1 MISIVL
7 PLYNKDIY
15 IKDTVTRVLKQ
26 TFQKFELIIVNDG
39 STDKSASIVQEFD
52 DPRIILIN
60 QENKGVSS
68 ARNRGISEAKYKY
81 IAFLDADDK
90 WSNNHLEELYKLI
103 CDFGEQADAFVTN
116 FARTYPDGT
125 IVNNRKPKELHRG
138 IIKNYFKTILKKGVI
153 HTSAVCIKKNALDD
167 IGLFKEGISYGEDID
182 LWNRI
187 ARKYKIAYSP
197 VVTEFYQIGT
207 MNNASNIK
215 NYDKVAA
222 NYIKLTDS
230 INIFDL
236 LFNLMRLLK
245 IKAKMLILK

>member
-1 MISIVL
+1 MISVII
-7 PLYNKDIY
+7 PLYNKEMY
-15 IKDTVTRVLKQ
+15 IEQTIKNVLNQ
-26 TFQKFELIIVNDG
+26 TFHDFEIVVINDG
-39 STDKSASIVQEFD
+39 STDNSIKIVERFKNNKI
-52 DPRIILIN
+52 RLFHK
-60 QENKGVSS
+60 ENGGVSS
-68 ARNRGISEAKYKY
+68 ARNMGIKKSKYKY
-81 IAFLDADDK
+81 IAFLDADDE
-90 WSNNHLEELYKLI
+90 WSPNHLEEIFKLI
-103 CDFGEQADAFVTN
+103 CDYGNEADMFVTN
-116 FARTYPDGT
+116 FARKYPDGT
-125 IVNNRKPKELHRG
+125 ISNNRKYNDLPRG
-138 IIKNYFKTILKKGVI
+138 IIKNYFRTILKKAVA
-153 HTSAVCIKKNALDD
+153 HTSSVCIRKNVLYE
-167 IGLFKEGISYGEDID
+167 IGLFVEHFSYGEDID